1 MTKLYLTKLV
11 EFNFQFVIIFFISF
25 FAYILYYTYLS
36 VYLSI
41 YLSLYLSIYLSISY
55 IYIYIYIYIY
65 SIFNNQNYLQIGGL
79 AQGPHM
85 SCSYADIGMVDV
97 HSKPTDTFTYV
108 LLTTCYPRESI
119 NNIPHNI
126 VRRLRRTC
134 NSDEKFKNRSEEYK
148 NCLITRD
155 YHPGLYTNN
164 SRKLK
169 RCLDIMLERKI

>member
-1 MTKLYLTKLV
+1 M
-11 EFNFQFVIIFFISF
+11 
-25 FAYILYYTYLS
+25 
-36 VYLSI
+36 
-41 YLSLYLSIYLSISY
+41 Y

-85 SCSYADIGMVDV
+85 SCSYADIGIVDV